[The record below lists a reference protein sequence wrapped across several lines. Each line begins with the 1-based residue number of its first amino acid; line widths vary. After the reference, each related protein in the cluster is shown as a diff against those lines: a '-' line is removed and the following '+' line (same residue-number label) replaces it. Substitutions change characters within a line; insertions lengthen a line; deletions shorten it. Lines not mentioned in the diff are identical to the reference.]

1 MQRQR
6 NRHSDWDTEKDEP
19 GGCLRWKLLRDGVWG
34 ESKLTRRVKCK
45 KLSTWG
51 PGGLGESGTVG
62 PGARS
67 FLSTHVALYLREGLG
82 LGLK

>member
-6 NRHSDWDTEKDEP
+6 NRHSDRETEKDEP
-19 GGCLRWKLLRDGVWG
+19 GGCLRCKLLRDGAWG
-34 ESKLTRRVKCK
+34 VKCK

-51 PGGLGESGTVG
+51 PGGLGESGTVE
-62 PGARS
+62 PGARG
-67 FLSTHVALYLREGLG
+67 FLSTHVAFYLREGLG